1 MEFQVCHSCE
11 EEIFFIDLN
20 HFHKGVASTNILLT
34 YIASFIASAD
44 DTKKKIKNLC
54 LIFVV
59 TAIQKRKEQPRL
71 GSSLFE

>member
-20 HFHKGVASTNILLT
+20 HFHKGVASTNI
-34 YIASFIASAD
+34 AD
-44 DTKKKIKNLC
+44 LC

-71 GSSLFE
+71 GSSIFE